1 MSTLL
6 DSMWVEKYRPNKI
19 EDIVLTD
26 KYKTDFTRIIKTQQ
40 LPNLLFSG
48 PPGSGKTTL
57 ARLLTSKNGVMFN
70 SKDNL
75 LVAHGS
81 AKKTRGISF
90 VDEVIEPFLKHPPA
104 RDKYKIVFIDESDK
118 LTTDGYDSLRAII
131 EKYQV
136 AYGRFIFTCNYLSKI
151 PDPIQSRFV
160 LYKFNQIPKEFI
172 LDYCRIILN
181 TENIKYDDKN
191 IKLAINNLYPDVRKI
206 VNTLQRNSING
217 ILDINESDI
226 VTTERKIISYIIQII
241 SFLEKSQD
249 SKLGQPISAILNII
263 AEQEMEYQNIYSSL
277 FFTDHIPAPVKI
289 IINKYTNAHQNAL
302 VPHMHF
308 MAMIFEIIKILK
320 DYRAAAIGR

>member
-75 LVAHGS
+75 LVANGS

>member
-19 EDIVLTD
+19 EDIVLTE

-75 LVAHGS
+75 LVANGS